1 MLHDLLNRLRNE
13 ESSRLLQE
21 QGKDV
26 WERLL
31 LFFNSQ
37 AGLTIFS
44 IKEKTRQQPTKP
56 EPYYPATSAMLE
68 RYPRDYRRLG
78 KLAAALQSVLA
89 NPRQGNDRVPAGSV
103 GASAPLVHLLPSL
116 R

>member
-1 MLHDLLNRLRNE
+1 VLHDLLNLLRNE
-13 ESSRLLQE
+13 NSSRLLQE

-44 IKEKTRQQPTKP
+44 IKEESRRKPAKP
-56 EPYYPATSAMLE
+56 EPYYPATLAMLK

-78 KLAAALQSVLA
+78 KLAAVLQSVLA
-89 NPRQGNDRVPAGSV
+89 TPQQDEDRVSAGSV